1 MDYDKNRYT
10 PDSDRLKQPRDG
22 YSSAG
27 SSYGS
32 ERDGASSNR
41 PRPTGSSA
49 GRSYRDEDE
58 YDYTKPTGGTRE
70 SSYNSRSSANGYDS
84 RSSAGNGYGNR
95 SASSSNYG
103 NRSSA
108 GSESGNRSSA
118 QGSNY
123 NNRTSSSAG
132 STYGTSRPSSSARS
146 SYGTSRPSSSEG
158 SSYGTSRP
166 SSSTESSY
174 GTSRPSSSAGY
185 PSSRSAGS
193 GSGGSRGY
201 GSSGGGYGPKKKKK
215 RRKRIQ
221 PRLFFV
227 SAIAI
232 VTIAMVIV
240 GIKALNASKNEPQTA
255 ETSEKPGLFAELFKT
270 PTPSPTPSPSP
281 TPTPSPTPPYDIPH
295 AVDSTQPSVYGL
307 TTAVEVNGTQVD
319 SYQREDP
326 IEFLPDVPYTQT
338 TGIVTFR
345 GGNYRDSAAYGTAT
359 VSSKK
364 LSKAWS
370 IDTGELTRSDMNG
383 EVTTTWSGSGWV
395 GQPLIV
401 KWPDNINQLMNMYD
415 WAKQKTYLVEVI
427 LVTMDGNVYFL
438 DLETG
443 EQTRDKLNIGMPF
456 KGAGALD
463 PRGYPILY
471 LGSGDMY
478 TSDAMKS
485 RAMAYSLIDFT
496 RLYEFGKQND
506 EFALRDWHAYDSSP
520 LVDAETDTLIYPG
533 ENGIL
538 YTIKLNTEFDETT
551 GKLTMNP
558 SDVVK
563 MRYVGTRST
572 YPYSENTADNK
583 YWLGYETSIA
593 TLGEY
598 GYLGTNDGFLQCINL
613 NTMSMV
619 WAQDTQDDTNG
630 SPVLETDFA
639 NRTAYIYIGSSLHFT
654 ADTDMKG
661 TVNFYKINAITG
673 EVIWKH
679 GENVNTKNHVSGG
692 VQATALLGQKSISDL
707 VIVPFSRTPNE
718 DDGVLLALDKATGA
732 VRWTFVMEK
741 YTWSSPVAVYDESGN
756 AYIVVCE
763 GSDTGGKI
771 FLLDGK
777 TGTLLSTFD
786 AEKNIEA
793 SPAVYGNMIVVGTRG
808 MKIWGV
814 KIS

>member
-10 PDSDRLKQPRDG
+10 PESGRQNQPRSG
-22 YSSAG
+22 YGSSG
-27 SSYGS
+27 SSYGA
-32 ERDGASSNR
+32 EQGDASSNR
-41 PRPTGSSA
+41 PGQSRPSTGERGAA
-49 GRSYRDEDE
+49 GRGYGDADE
-58 YDYTKPTGGTRE
+58 YGRGRTV
-70 SSYNSRSSANGYDS
+70 S
-84 RSSAGNGYGNR
+84 
-95 SASSSNYG
+95 
-103 NRSSA
+103 
-108 GSESGNRSSA
+108 SGNRAPASGSSY
-118 QGSNY
+118 G
-123 NNRTSSSAG
+123 NRTSSGASE
-132 STYGTSRPSSSARS
+132 YGGRTSSSGS
-146 SYGTSRPSSSEG
+146 SYSSRTPSGG
-158 SSYGTSRP
+158 SSYGAGRT
-166 SSSTESSY
+166 T
-174 GTSRPSSSAGY
+174 SSASGG
-185 PSSRSAGS
+185 SSRSGYSGSGSS

-201 GSSGGGYGPKKKKK
+201 GSSGGGYGPAPKKKRKKK
-215 RRKRIQ
+215 RRIRVQ
-221 PRLFFV
+221 PRLFF
-227 SAIAI
+227 IATI
-232 VTIAMVIV
+232 TLVTIALVIV
-240 GIKALNASKNEPQTA
+240 GIKALSASNSAPQSA
-255 ETSEKPGLFAELFKT
+255 ETSQKPGLFAEIFKT

-307 TTAVEVNGTQVD
+307 TTAVEVNGTKVD
-319 SYQREDP
+319 SYQRIDP
-326 IEFLPDVPYTQT
+326 IEFLPDVPYSNA

-345 GGNYRDSAAYGTAT
+345 GNNHRDNAAFGTAA

-370 IDTGELTRSDMNG
+370 IDSGELPRSDIGG
-383 EVTTTWSGSGWV
+383 EPTNTWTGSGWV

-401 KWPDNINQLMNMYD
+401 KWPDNIKQLMNMYD
-415 WAKQKTYLVEVI
+415 WAKQKTDLVEVI
-427 LVTMDGNVYFL
+427 LATMDGNVYFL
-438 DLETG
+438 DLDTG
-443 EQTRDKLNIGMPF
+443 EPTRDKLHIGMPF
-456 KGAGALD
+456 KGAGSLD

-478 TSDAMKS
+478 TSDEMKS
-485 RAMAYSLIDFT
+485 RAMVYSLIDFT

-506 EFALRDWHAYDSSP
+506 EFALRDWHAYDSAP

-538 YTIKLNTEFDETT
+538 YTVKLNTTFDETT
-551 GKLTMNP
+551 GQLSVNP

-563 MRYVGTRST
+563 MRYVGERST
-572 YPYSENTADNK
+572 YPNSNNTPDNK

-619 WAQDTQDDTNG
+619 WAQDIQDDTNG

-639 NRTAYIYIGSSLHFT
+639 NRTAYIYIGASLHFT
-654 ADTDMKG
+654 ADADMKG
-661 TVNFYKINAITG
+661 SVNFYKINAITG
-673 EVIWKH
+673 EVVWKH
-679 GENVNTKNHVSGG
+679 GENVNTKDHVSGG

-707 VIVPFSRTPNE
+707 VIIPFSRTPNK

-732 VRWTFVMEK
+732 VRWTYVMEK
-741 YTWSSPVAVYDESGN
+741 YTWSSPVAVYDENGN
-756 AYIVVCE
+756 AYIVLCE
-763 GSDTGGKI
+763 GSDTGGKV

-793 SPAVYGNMIVVGTRG
+793 SPAVYGNMIVFGTRG

-814 KIS
+814 KIN

>member
-1 MDYDKNRYT
+1 M
-10 PDSDRLKQPRDG
+10 
-22 YSSAG
+22 
-27 SSYGS
+27 
-32 ERDGASSNR
+32 
-41 PRPTGSSA
+41 
-49 GRSYRDEDE
+49 
-58 YDYTKPTGGTRE
+58 
-70 SSYNSRSSANGYDS
+70 
-84 RSSAGNGYGNR
+84 
-95 SASSSNYG
+95 
-103 NRSSA
+103 
-108 GSESGNRSSA
+108 
-118 QGSNY
+118 
-123 NNRTSSSAG
+123 
-132 STYGTSRPSSSARS
+132 
-146 SYGTSRPSSSEG
+146 
-158 SSYGTSRP
+158 
-166 SSSTESSY
+166 
-174 GTSRPSSSAGY
+174 
-185 PSSRSAGS
+185 
-193 GSGGSRGY
+193 
-201 GSSGGGYGPKKKKK
+201 
-215 RRKRIQ
+215 
-221 PRLFFV
+221 
-227 SAIAI
+227 
-232 VTIAMVIV
+232 
-240 GIKALNASKNEPQTA
+240 
-255 ETSEKPGLFAELFKT
+255 
-270 PTPSPTPSPSP
+270 
-281 TPTPSPTPPYDIPH
+281 
-295 AVDSTQPSVYGL
+295 DSTQPSVYGL
-307 TTAVEVNGTQVD
+307 TTAVEENGTKVD
-319 SYQREDP
+319 SYQRVDP
-326 IEFLPDVPYTQT
+326 IEFLPDVPYSNV

-345 GGNYRDSAAYGTAT
+345 GNNHRDSAVYGTAT

-370 IDTGELTRSDMNG
+370 IDTGELPRSDIGG
-383 EVTTTWSGSGWV
+383 ESTNTWTGSGWV

-401 KWPDNINQLMNMYD
+401 QWPENIKQFMNMYD
-415 WAKQKTYLVEVI
+415 WAKQKAGLVEVI
-427 LVTMDGNVYFL
+427 LATMDGNVYFL

-443 EQTRDKLNIGMPF
+443 EPTRDKLHIGMPF
-456 KGAGALD
+456 KGAGSLD

-478 TSDAMKS
+478 TSDEMKS

-506 EFALRDWHAYDSSP
+506 EFALRDWHAYDSAP

-538 YTIKLNTEFDETT
+538 YTIKLNTTFDETT
-551 GKLTMNP
+551 GQLTMNP

-572 YPYSENTADNK
+572 YPNSNNTSDNK

-593 TLGEY
+593 TLGEF

-619 WAQDTQDDTNG
+619 WAQDIQDDTNG

-639 NRTAYIYIGSSLHFT
+639 NRTAYIYIGASLHFT
-654 ADTDMKG
+654 ADADMKG
-661 TVNFYKINAITG
+661 TVNFYKVNAITG

-679 GENVNTKNHVSGG
+679 GENVNTKDHVSGG

-707 VIVPFSRTPNE
+707 VIIPFSRTPNK

-732 VRWTFVMEK
+732 VRWTYVMEK
-741 YTWSSPVAVYDESGN
+741 YTWSSPVAVYDENGN

-763 GSDTGGKI
+763 GSDTGGKV

-793 SPAVYGNMIVVGTRG
+793 SPAVYGNTIVFGTRG

>member
-1 MDYDKNRYT
+1 MDNDRYQDYPNGERRT
-10 PDSDRLKQPRDG
+10 SGQPR
-22 YSSAG
+22 SG
-27 SSYGS
+27 SGS
-32 ERDGASSNR
+32 GGASSGAGRSGSSSNR
-41 PRPTGSSA
+41 GYEGGSTPSSRGTSSGYERGSSA
-49 GRSYRDEDE
+49 
-58 YDYTKPTGGTRE
+58 
-70 SSYNSRSSANGYDS
+70 N
-84 RSSAGNGYGNR
+84 
-95 SASSSNYG
+95 
-103 NRSSA
+103 
-108 GSESGNRSSA
+108 
-118 QGSNY
+118 
-123 NNRTSSSAG
+123 
-132 STYGTSRPSSSARS
+132 RPSSSGQYGGYERS
-146 SYGTSRPSSSEG
+146 GSSANRPSSSGQYGGYERSG
-158 SSYGTSRP
+158 SSANRP
-166 SSSTESSY
+166 SSSGQYGATERSGSSANRPSASGQY
-174 GTSRPSSSAGY
+174 GGYDRPSGTSGASGRPSSGT
-185 PSSRSAGS
+185 SSRGTSGSSEYGYTRSGSSS

-201 GSSGGGYGPKKKKK
+201 GSSGGPKKKKKK
-215 RRKRIQ
+215 RRYRLRIQ
-221 PRLFFV
+221 PRAFFILSILV
-227 SAIAI
+227 
-232 VTIAMVIV
+232 VVIAMIIV
-240 GIKALNASKNEPQTA
+240 GIQALNYAKQSQEPQV
-255 ETSEKPGLFAELFKT
+255 SHKPNLFEELFKT
-270 PTPSPTPSPSP
+270 PTPSPTPTPTP

-307 TTAVEVNGTQVD
+307 TTAVEENGTKVD
-319 SYQREDP
+319 SYNRLEK
-326 IEFLPDVPYTQT
+326 IEFLPDVPYSNVD
-338 TGIVTFR
+338 GIVTFR
-345 GGNYRDSAAYGTAT
+345 GNNHRDSAVYGTADVT
-359 VSSKK
+359 EKQ
-364 LSKAWS
+364 LSKVWS
-370 IDTGELTRSDMNG
+370 IDTGELPRSDIGG
-383 EVTTTWSGSGWV
+383 ETEQTWTGSGWV

-401 KWPDNINQLMNMYD
+401 KWPDNIKQLMNMYD
-415 WAKQKTYLVEVI
+415 WAKQKEGLVEVI
-427 LVTMDGNVYFL
+427 LATMDGNVYFL

-443 EQTRDKLNIGMPF
+443 EQTRDKLHIGMPF
-456 KGAGALD
+456 KGAGSLD

-478 TSDAMKS
+478 TSDDMKS

-506 EFALRDWHAYDSSP
+506 EFALRDWHAYDSAP

-572 YPYSENTADNK
+572 YPDSTNTPNNK

-593 TLGEY
+593 TLGEF

-613 NTMSMV
+613 NTMSLV

-654 ADTDMKG
+654 ADADMKG
-661 TVNFYKINAITG
+661 SVSFFKVNAITG

-679 GENVNTKNHVSGG
+679 TENVNTIDHVSGG

-718 DDGVLLALDKATGA
+718 DDGVLVALDKATGA
-732 VRWTFVMEK
+732 VRWTYVMNK
-741 YTWSSPVAVYDESGN
+741 YTWSSPIAIYDANGN

-763 GSDTGGKI
+763 GSNTGGKV

-777 TGTLLSTFD
+777 TGTLLDTFE

-793 SPAVYGNMIVVGTRG
+793 SPAAYGNMIVFGTRG

>member
-1 MDYDKNRYT
+1 M
-10 PDSDRLKQPRDG
+10 
-22 YSSAG
+22 
-27 SSYGS
+27 
-32 ERDGASSNR
+32 
-41 PRPTGSSA
+41 
-49 GRSYRDEDE
+49 
-58 YDYTKPTGGTRE
+58 
-70 SSYNSRSSANGYDS
+70 
-84 RSSAGNGYGNR
+84 
-95 SASSSNYG
+95 
-103 NRSSA
+103 
-108 GSESGNRSSA
+108 
-118 QGSNY
+118 
-123 NNRTSSSAG
+123 
-132 STYGTSRPSSSARS
+132 
-146 SYGTSRPSSSEG
+146 
-158 SSYGTSRP
+158 
-166 SSSTESSY
+166 
-174 GTSRPSSSAGY
+174 
-185 PSSRSAGS
+185 
-193 GSGGSRGY
+193 
-201 GSSGGGYGPKKKKK
+201 
-215 RRKRIQ
+215 RIQ

-227 SAIAI
+227 SAIAL
-232 VTIAMVIV
+232 VTIAMIIV
-240 GIKALNASKNEPQTA
+240 GVKALNASKNEPQTA
-255 ETSEKPGLFAELFKT
+255 ETSQKPGLFAELFKT

-307 TTAVEVNGTQVD
+307 TTAVEVNGTKVD
-319 SYQREDP
+319 NYQRVDP
-326 IEFLPDVPYTQT
+326 IEFLPDVPYSEA

-345 GGNYRDSAAYGTAT
+345 GNNHRDSAVYGTAT
-359 VSSKK
+359 VSNKK
-364 LSKAWS
+364 LSKMWS
-370 IDTGELTRSDMNG
+370 IDTGELPRSDIGG
-383 EVTTTWSGSGWV
+383 EPTNTWTGSGWV

-401 KWPDNINQLMNMYD
+401 KWPDNIKQLMNMYD
-415 WAKQKTYLVEVI
+415 SAKQKTDLVEVI
-427 LVTMDGNVYFL
+427 LATMDGNVYFL

-443 EQTRDKLNIGMPF
+443 EPTRDKLHIGMPF
-456 KGAGALD
+456 KGAGSLD

-478 TSDAMKS
+478 TSDDMKS

-506 EFALRDWHAYDSSP
+506 EFALRDWHAYDSAP

-538 YTIKLNTEFDETT
+538 YTIKLNTTFDETT
-551 GKLTMNP
+551 GALSMNP
-558 SDVVK
+558 SDTVK

-572 YPYSENTADNK
+572 YPNSNNTSDNK

-593 TLGEY
+593 TLGEF

-613 NTMSMV
+613 NTMSLV

-654 ADTDMKG
+654 ADADAKG
-661 TVNFYKINAITG
+661 TVNFYKVNAITG
-673 EVIWKH
+673 EVVWKH
-679 GENVNTKNHVSGG
+679 GENVNTKDHVSGG

-718 DDGVLLALDKATGA
+718 NDGVLLALDKATGA

-741 YTWSSPVAVYDESGN
+741 YTWSSPIAVYDESGN

-763 GSDTGGKI
+763 GSDTGGKV
-771 FLLDGK
+771 FLLDGR

-793 SPAVYGNMIVVGTRG
+793 SPAAYGNTIVFGTRG

>member
-1 MDYDKNRYT
+1 MDNDRYQDY
-10 PDSDRLKQPRDG
+10 PNGERRKSGQPQSG
-22 YSSAG
+22 TG
-27 SSYGS
+27 SG
-32 ERDGASSNR
+32 GASSGAGRSGSSSNR
-41 PRPTGSSA
+41 GYEGTSTPSSRGTTSGYERSGSSA
-49 GRSYRDEDE
+49 NRPSSSGQYSGYERS
-58 YDYTKPTGGTRE
+58 G
-70 SSYNSRSSANGYDS
+70 SSANRPSSSGQYGS
-84 RSSAGNGYGNR
+84 YERSGSSA
-95 SASSSNYG
+95 
-103 NRSSA
+103 
-108 GSESGNRSSA
+108 
-118 QGSNY
+118 
-123 NNRTSSSAG
+123 NRTSSSGQYG
-132 STYGTSRPSSSARS
+132 STERNGSSANRPSSSNGQYGGYDRPSAAS
-146 SYGTSRPSSSEG
+146 GTSG
-158 SSYGTSRP
+158 RP
-166 SSSTESSY
+166 SSSTSSR
-174 GTSRPSSSAGY
+174 GTSGSSEYGY
-185 PSSRSAGS
+185 TRSGASS

-201 GSSGGGYGPKKKKK
+201 GSSGGPKKKKKK
-215 RRKRIQ
+215 RRYRLRIQ
-221 PRLFFV
+221 PRAFFILSILV
-227 SAIAI
+227 
-232 VTIAMVIV
+232 VVIAMIIV
-240 GIKALNASKNEPQTA
+240 GIQALNYAKQSQEPQV
-255 ETSEKPGLFAELFKT
+255 SHKPNLFEELFKT
-270 PTPSPTPSPSP
+270 PTPSPTPTPTP

-307 TTAVEVNGTQVD
+307 TTAVEENGTKVD
-319 SYQREDP
+319 SYNRLEK
-326 IEFLPDVPYTQT
+326 IEFLPDVPYSNV

-345 GGNYRDSAAYGTAT
+345 GNNHRDSAVYGTADVT
-359 VSSKK
+359 EKK
-364 LSKAWS
+364 LSKVWS
-370 IDTGELTRSDMNG
+370 IDTGELPRSDIGG
-383 EVTTTWSGSGWV
+383 ETEQTWTGSGWV

-401 KWPDNINQLMNMYD
+401 QWPDNIKQLMNMYD
-415 WAKQKTYLVEVI
+415 WAKQKEGLVEVI
-427 LVTMDGNVYFL
+427 LATMDGNVYFL

-443 EQTRDKLNIGMPF
+443 EQTRDKLHIGMPF
-456 KGAGALD
+456 KGAGSLD

-478 TSDAMKS
+478 TSDDMKS

-506 EFALRDWHAYDSSP
+506 EFALRDWHAYDSAP
-520 LVDAETDTLIYPG
+520 LVDGNTDTLIYPG

-572 YPYSENTADNK
+572 YPDSTNTPNNK

-593 TLGEY
+593 TLGEF

-613 NTMSMV
+613 NTMSLV

-654 ADTDMKG
+654 ADADMKG
-661 TVNFYKINAITG
+661 SVSFYKVNAITG
-673 EVIWKH
+673 EVVWKH
-679 GENVNTKNHVSGG
+679 TENVNTIDHVSGG

-707 VIVPFSRTPNE
+707 VIIPFSRTPNE
-718 DDGVLLALDKATGA
+718 DDGVLVALDKATGA
-732 VRWTFVMEK
+732 VRWTYVMKK
-741 YTWSSPVAVYDESGN
+741 YTWSSPIAIYDANGN

-763 GSDTGGKI
+763 GSNTGGKV

-777 TGTLLSTFD
+777 TGTLLDTFE

-793 SPAVYGNMIVVGTRG
+793 SPAAYGNMIVFGTRG